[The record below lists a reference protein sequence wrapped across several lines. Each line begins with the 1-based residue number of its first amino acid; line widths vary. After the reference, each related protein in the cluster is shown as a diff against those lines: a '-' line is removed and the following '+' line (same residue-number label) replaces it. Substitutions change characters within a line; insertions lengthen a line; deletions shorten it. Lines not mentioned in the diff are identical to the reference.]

1 MSTLSSQQFSQL
13 PMFMTPHE
21 IGSLESG
28 DFGGPVSESRK
39 HIEAV
44 KNKGDWHTSETAF
57 GGPKPYL
64 EHLKASISE
73 SEGVMAP
80 VKVRHNP
87 YMPARLTDGHHRA
100 VVAMET
106 NRLVPV
112 EHHEVRVTRPP
123 VSVQADPVAKP
134 RKQPYALGKF
144 A

>member
-1 MSTLSSQQFSQL
+1 MSNLSPQFAQL

-28 DFGGPVSESRK
+28 DWPGHPVSEARG
-39 HIEAV
+39 HIESV
-44 KNKGDWHTSETAF
+44 KSHDWHTSETAF

-64 EHLKASISE
+64 NHLKSSISE

-87 YMPARLTDGHHRA
+87 YMPPRLVDGHHRA

-112 EHHEVRVTRPP
+112 EHHEIRATKPP